1 MANTIGYI
9 QCPERHCNEVA
20 EVRQAAGK
28 RASLYTVC
36 PACGTNQ
43 GNGAARQKYLSE
55 NLKASPDDLAIKP
68 EPEAE
73 EIPAIPSKNAAS
85 TVSEDTEPKP
95 KADTETIPKGSPTAP
110 PVLLGVLALGAAVI
124 TAIFATRKPSKHKEQ
139 TA

>member
-9 QCPERHCNEVA
+9 KCPERHCNEVA

-43 GNGAARQKYLSE
+43 GNGVARQKYLAD
-55 NLKASPDDLAIKP
+55 NLKATREELEIKP
-68 EPEAE
+68 KTDTE
-73 EIPAIPSKNAAS
+73 EKTAIPSKQAAS
-85 TVSEDTEPKP
+85 SVSEDTKPKP

-124 TAIFATRKPSKHKEQ
+124 TAVFATRKPSKHKEQ